1 MHYLGVTGI
10 EVVGRDGEALP
21 VTLDILSANPP
32 DLHTLPGHEQDDR
45 TLDKWVHCIIFIT
58 GSEVDGK
65 DGAAYVNSNIR

>member
-1 MHYLGVTGI
+1 MYWYPNSVYVCFIKGMHYLGVTGI

-45 TLDKWVHCIIFIT
+45 TLDK
-58 GSEVDGK
+58 
-65 DGAAYVNSNIR
+65 